1 MLKCYDTLSGKYVT
15 VEVSE
20 QIETEVKRSYWREDM
35 QERRYYK
42 RCQPLDENINYT
54 NDVADAFGSRL
65 VREYELSVLRS
76 VLSELDKQEQFIISS
91 IYFANRTQKATARDI
106 GLSDVQMNRLLKKLL
121 KKIKDFYI
129 QKCQQNEI

>member
-1 MLKCYDTLSGKYVT
+1 M
-15 VEVSE
+15 
-20 QIETEVKRSYWREDM
+20 
-35 QERRYYK
+35 
-42 RCQPLDENINYT
+42 
-54 NDVADAFGSRL
+54 ADAFGSRL

-91 IYFANRTQKATARDI
+91 IYYANRTQKATARDI
-106 GLSDVQMNRLLKKLL
+106 GLSDVQMSRFLKKLL

>member
-1 MLKCYDTLSGKYVT
+1 M
-15 VEVSE
+15 
-20 QIETEVKRSYWREDM
+20 
-35 QERRYYK
+35 
-42 RCQPLDENINYT
+42 
-54 NDVADAFGSRL
+54 ADAFGSRL

-91 IYFANRTQKATARDI
+91 IYYVNRTQKATARDI
-106 GLSDVQMNRLLKKLL
+106 GLSDVQMSRFLKKLL